1 MRWLSAAVSAFLAVL
16 IAAPA
21 HASDEQPGS
30 HAPFSVNFGLGS
42 HVNDGGNMQSLS
54 LGYTGWRD
62 VTLLVNVERD
72 HVPTQVRTYPGG
84 SAETRGGTVTS
95 VSGEVQYA
103 VPLAGRVSPFFLAG
117 LGAGISRPNVTGN
130 FADRVTNVARLGYAG
145 GGVRVTLR
153 PQLDLF
159 VDGRFMLF
167 AERDVL
173 GARVPIRAGVTWRF

>member
-1 MRWLSAAVSAFLAVL
+1 M
-16 IAAPA
+16 
-21 HASDEQPGS
+21 
-30 HAPFSVNFGLGS
+30 
-42 HVNDGGNMQSLS
+42 
-54 LGYTGWRD
+54 
-62 VTLLVNVERD
+62 
-72 HVPTQVRTYPGG
+72 
-84 SAETRGGTVTS
+84 
-95 VSGEVQYA
+95 
-103 VPLAGRVSPFFLAG
+103 VSPFFLAG
-117 LGAGISRPNVTGN
+117 SGAGISRPNVTGN